1 MQHNFPTN
9 SSLGARALR
18 FFNLKPLLK
27 HPNPKT
33 RKYAPLLLLLA
44 LLGLHACQSDGVNAP
59 DVSDIKIDLQIQ
71 RFDQEFAQI
80 DTANP
85 EPGLQAIAQKYPT
98 LLPPYLTRKIRLP
111 EQRAVSPLE
120 TVQGFLRD
128 PFVQKLRDTV
138 NIVYKNMD
146 AVKPELEQLFRYY
159 KYYFPEKPVPKV
171 ATVVSAFYTDAFVV
185 DDSLMGVSLDMFLGP
200 QFTGYRGQFPDFMC
214 RQFTPDYIP
223 IRLAKAIAND
233 LNETPPGKNLLEE
246 MLRNG
251 KSLYIVKKLLP
262 RTPDSLI
269 MGYTEPQMSGC
280 FANEQEVWA
289 RILSQNLLYSSDFA
303 ETRKLIEPSPNAP
316 VVFQEAPGEIGNW
329 IGWRIVESW
338 MQRHPDADL
347 KTMLATLDAQK
358 FLEEAKYKPKS
369 K

>member
-9 SSLGARALR
+9 SYPNARAHD
-18 FFNLKPLLK
+18 FFTPLQVLKFKKLK
-27 HPNPKT
+27 TLP
-33 RKYAPLLLLLA
+33 AALLLLVLFSF
-44 LLGLHACQSDGVNAP
+44 GACTSDGVDAP
-59 DVSDIKIDLQIQ
+59 DVSDIKINLQIE

-98 LLPPYLTRKIRLP
+98 LLPPYLTRMIRLP

-120 TVQGFLRD
+120 TVQGFLAD

-138 NIVYKNMD
+138 DIVYKNMD
-146 AVKPELEQLFRYY
+146 AVKPGLEQLFRYY
-159 KYYFPEKPVPKV
+159 KYYFPEKPTPKV

-185 DDSLMGVSLDMFLGP
+185 DDSLMGLSLDMFLGQ
-200 QFTGYRGQFPDFMC
+200 QFSGYRGQFPDFMS
-214 RQFTPDYIP
+214 RQFTPEYIP
-223 IRLAKAIAND
+223 VRMAKAIAND
-233 LNETPPGKNLLEE
+233 LNETPAGKNLLEE

-262 RTPDSLI
+262 HTPDSLI

-280 FANEQEVWA
+280 FSNEQEVWA
-289 RILSQNLLYSSDFA
+289 RILSQNLLYSSDFSQ
-303 ETRKLIEPSPNAP
+303 TRKLIEPSPNAP

-338 MQRHPDADL
+338 MQRHPDADIKAL
-347 KTMLATLDAQK
+347 LAATDAQK
-358 FLEEAKYKPKS
+358 FLEDAKYKPKS